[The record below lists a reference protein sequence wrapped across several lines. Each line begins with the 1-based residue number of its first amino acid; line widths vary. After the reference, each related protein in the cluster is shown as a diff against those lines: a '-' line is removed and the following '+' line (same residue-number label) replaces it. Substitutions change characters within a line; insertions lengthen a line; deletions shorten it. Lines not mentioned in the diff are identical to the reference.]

1 MNLNEL
7 KKKLQPELKPHEVMG
22 EIIFIHRPN
31 GQDFQKC
38 TDVAKTLIL
47 CVKDEIGDPIFA
59 EEDIDG
65 RINVNSIDFVI
76 QNEIYSAII
85 ALINTAK
92 PVDEVEKK

>member
-1 MNLNEL
+1 MAMDIFSGANLTV
-7 KKKLQPELKPHEVMG
+7 EVG
-22 EIIFIHRPN
+22 S
-31 GQDFQKC
+31 
-38 TDVAKTLIL
+38 
-47 CVKDEIGDPIFA
+47 IFA